1 MKYPGQLKNPR
12 FRKLWLSDS
21 LISISDQIEML
32 VMSWVIITKT
42 ESGLILG
49 IYTAIRFFSTIF
61 APFIGGIID
70 NFNKKNSLLS
80 SRSYMLLHSLIF
92 LFISYIKQLSTY
104 RIIFITFFYGI
115 ARTSDRISRESLTQ
129 LLVPK
134 KDLRNASGILRST
147 MDFSKIIGP
156 IIGAWIYSHY
166 GLTETYILIALLY
179 IISII
184 IILPIEIEGINKK
197 SINIITEIKIGIVY
211 LKESK
216 ILISVILAAGLANL
230 ILFTL
235 PQAYLPFIIKDIV
248 KGNASDLA
256 MFNAFLA
263 LGALA
268 GSLLLATKNLSN
280 NPGKLIFLSLFLW
293 HCIMLAT
300 SIVKNK
306 LLLSLILFL
315 YGIAGS
321 ISMISMAVLILS
333 IAQKNMIGRIIGI
346 RQLAIFTLPIGLIIS
361 GYLIDIIGIVISLQ
375 VVTISGLILTLIL
388 TYKSK
393 NLIMYRNNNEFY

>member
-1 MKYPGQLKNPR
+1 MIYPGQLKNPR

-21 LISISDQIEML
+21 LISMSDQIEML

-70 NFNKKNSLLS
+70 NFNKKNSLLT

-92 LFISYIKQLSTY
+92 LFISYINQLSTY
-104 RIIFITFFYGI
+104 RIIFITFFYWI

-156 IIGAWIYSHY
+156 ILGAWIYSNY
-166 GLTETYILIALLY
+166 GITETYILIALLY

-184 IILPIEIEGINKK
+184 IILPIKIEGINKK

-306 LLLSLILFL
+306 LLLSLILCL

-361 GYLIDIIGIVISLQ
+361 GYLIDVIGIVISLQ

-393 NLIMYRNNNEFY
+393 NLIMYRNNN

>member
-1 MKYPGQLKNPR
+1 MIYPGQLKNPR

-21 LISISDQIEML
+21 LISMSDQIEML

-70 NFNKKNSLLS
+70 NFNKKNSLLT

-92 LFISYIKQLSTY
+92 LFISYINQLSTY

-156 IIGAWIYSHY
+156 ILGAWIYSNY
-166 GLTETYILIALLY
+166 GITETYILIALLY

-184 IILPIEIEGINKK
+184 IILPIKIEGINKK

-211 LKESK
+211 LRESK

-280 NPGKLIFLSLFLW
+280 NPGKLIFISLFLW

-300 SIVKNK
+300 SIVENK

-375 VVTISGLILTLIL
+375 VVTISALILTLIL

-393 NLIMYRNNNEFY
+393 NLIMYRNNN

>member
-1 MKYPGQLKNPR
+1 MIYPGQLNNPR

-21 LISISDQIEML
+21 LTSMSDQIEML

-70 NFNKKNSLLS
+70 NFNKKNSLLT

-92 LFISYIKQLSTY
+92 LFVSYFEQLSTY
-104 RIIFITFFYGI
+104 RIIFITFFYGL

-156 IIGAWIYSHY
+156 IIGAWVYSHY
-166 GLTETYILIALLY
+166 GITETYILIALLY
-179 IISII
+179 FISII
-184 IILPIEIEGINKK
+184 IILPVKIDGINKK
-197 SINIITEIKIGIVY
+197 STNIITEIKIGILY
-211 LKESK
+211 LRESK
-216 ILISVILAAGLANL
+216 ILISVIIAAGLANL

-235 PQAYLPFIIKDIV
+235 PQAYLPFIIKDII

-263 LGALA
+263 IGALA
-268 GSLLLATKNLSN
+268 GSLLLSIKNLSN
-280 NPGKLIFLSLFLW
+280 NPGKLIFISLFLW
-293 HCIMLAT
+293 HCIMLIT
-300 SIVKNK
+300 SIVKSK
-306 LLLSLILFL
+306 LFLSIILFM
-315 YGIAGS
+315 YGVAGS

-361 GYLIDIIGIVISLQ
+361 GYLIDVIGIVISLQ

-393 NLIMYRNNNEFY
+393 NLIMYRNNN

>member
-1 MKYPGQLKNPR
+1 MKYPGQLKNPK

-166 GLTETYILIALLY
+166 GITETYILIALLY

-184 IILPIEIEGINKK
+184 IILPIKIEGINKK

>member
-1 MKYPGQLKNPR
+1 MIYPGQLKNPR

-21 LISISDQIEML
+21 LISMSDQIEML

-70 NFNKKNSLLS
+70 NFSKKNSLLT

-92 LFISYIKQLSTY
+92 LFISYINQLSTY

-156 IIGAWIYSHY
+156 ILGAWIYSNY
-166 GLTETYILIALLY
+166 GITETYILIALLY

-184 IILPIEIEGINKK
+184 IILPIKIEGINKK

-211 LKESK
+211 LRESK

-280 NPGKLIFLSLFLW
+280 NPGKLIFISLFLW

-300 SIVKNK
+300 SIVENK

-393 NLIMYRNNNEFY
+393 NLIMYRNNN

>member
-1 MKYPGQLKNPR
+1 MIYPGQLKNPR

-92 LFISYIKQLSTY
+92 LFISYIKQLTTY
-104 RIIFITFFYGI
+104 KIIFITFFYGI

-166 GLTETYILIALLY
+166 GITETYILIALLY

-184 IILPIEIEGINKK
+184 IILPIKIEGINKK

-333 IAQKNMIGRIIGI
+333 IAKKNMIGRIIGI

-393 NLIMYRNNNEFY
+393 NLIMYRNNN

>member
-1 MKYPGQLKNPR
+1 MIYPGQLKNPR

-21 LISISDQIEML
+21 LISMSDQIEML

-70 NFNKKNSLLS
+70 NFNKKNSLLT

-92 LFISYIKQLSTY
+92 LFISYINQLSTY

-166 GLTETYILIALLY
+166 GITETYILIALLY

-306 LLLSLILFL
+306 LLLSLILCL

>member
-1 MKYPGQLKNPR
+1 MIYPGQLKNPR

-21 LISISDQIEML
+21 LISMSDQIEML

-70 NFNKKNSLLS
+70 NFNKKNSLLT

-92 LFISYIKQLSTY
+92 LFISYINQLSTY

-166 GLTETYILIALLY
+166 GITETYILIALLY

-184 IILPIEIEGINKK
+184 IILPIKIEGINKK

-211 LKESK
+211 LRESK

-280 NPGKLIFLSLFLW
+280 NPGKLIFISLFLW

-300 SIVKNK
+300 SIVENK

-393 NLIMYRNNNEFY
+393 NLIMYRNNN

>member
-1 MKYPGQLKNPR
+1 MIYPGQLKNPR

-92 LFISYIKQLSTY
+92 LFISYIKQLTTY
-104 RIIFITFFYGI
+104 KIIFITFFYGV

-166 GLTETYILIALLY
+166 GITETYILIALLY

-184 IILPIEIEGINKK
+184 IILPIKIEGINKK

-248 KGNASDLA
+248 RGNASDLA

>member
-1 MKYPGQLKNPR
+1 MIYPGQLNNSR

-21 LISISDQIEML
+21 LISMSDQIEML

-42 ESGLILG
+42 ESGLMLG

-70 NFNKKNSLLS
+70 NFNKKNSLMT

-92 LFISYIKQLSTY
+92 LFVSYIKQLTTY

-134 KDLRNASGILRST
+134 KDLRNASSILRST

-156 IIGAWIYSHY
+156 IIGAWIYSTY
-166 GLTETYILIALLY
+166 GITETYLLITLSYL
-179 IISII
+179 ISII
-184 IILPIEIEGINKK
+184 IIKPIKIDGINKK
-197 SINIITEIKIGIVY
+197 SINIIAEIKIGIGY
-211 LKESK
+211 LEENK
-216 ILISVILAAGLANL
+216 ILISIILAAGLANL

-235 PQAYLPFIIKDIV
+235 PQAYLPFIIKDII

-256 MFNAFLA
+256 IFNAFLA
-263 LGALA
+263 LGALT

-280 NPGKLIFLSLFLW
+280 NPGKLIFISLFIW
-293 HCIMLAT
+293 HFIMLTT

-306 LLLSLILFL
+306 ILLALVLFL
-315 YGIAGS
+315 YGVAGS

-333 IAQKNMIGRIIGI
+333 MAQKNMIGRIIGI

-375 VVTISGLILTLIL
+375 VVTILGLLLTLIL

-393 NLIMYRNNNEFY
+393 NLIMYRNNN

>member
-1 MKYPGQLKNPR
+1 MIYPGQLNNPR

-21 LISISDQIEML
+21 LTSMSDQIEML

-70 NFNKKNSLLS
+70 NFNKKNSLLT

-92 LFISYIKQLSTY
+92 LFVSYFEQLSTY
-104 RIIFITFFYGI
+104 RIIFITFFYGL

-156 IIGAWIYSHY
+156 IIGAWVYSYY
-166 GLTETYILIALLY
+166 GITETYILIALLY
-179 IISII
+179 FISII
-184 IILPIEIEGINKK
+184 IILPVKIDGINKK
-197 SINIITEIKIGIVY
+197 STNIITEIKIGILY
-211 LKESK
+211 LRESK
-216 ILISVILAAGLANL
+216 ILISVIIAAGLANL

-235 PQAYLPFIIKDIV
+235 PQAYLPFIIKDII

-263 LGALA
+263 IGALA
-268 GSLLLATKNLSN
+268 GSLLLSIKNLSN
-280 NPGKLIFLSLFLW
+280 NPGKLIFISLFLW
-293 HCIMLAT
+293 HCIMLIT
-300 SIVKNK
+300 SIVKSK
-306 LLLSLILFL
+306 LFLSIILFM
-315 YGIAGS
+315 YGVAGS

-333 IAQKNMIGRIIGI
+333 IAKKDMIGRVIGI

-361 GYLIDIIGIVISLQ
+361 GYLIDIVGILISLQ
-375 VVTISGLILTLIL
+375 VVTILGSLLTLIL

-393 NLIMYRNNNEFY
+393 NLIMYRNNN

>member
-166 GLTETYILIALLY
+166 GITETYILIALLY

-184 IILPIEIEGINKK
+184 IILPIKIEGINKK

-361 GYLIDIIGIVISLQ
+361 GYLIDVIGIVISLQ

>member
-1 MKYPGQLKNPR
+1 MIYPGQLKNPK

-92 LFISYIKQLSTY
+92 LLISYIKQLSTY

-166 GLTETYILIALLY
+166 GITETYILIALLY

-306 LLLSLILFL
+306 LLLSLILCL

-361 GYLIDIIGIVISLQ
+361 GYLIDVIGIVISLQ

>member
-1 MKYPGQLKNPR
+1 MIYPGQLSNPR

-21 LISISDQIEML
+21 LTSMSDQIEML

-70 NFNKKNSLLS
+70 NFNKKNSLLT

-92 LFISYIKQLSTY
+92 LFVSYFEQLSTY
-104 RIIFITFFYGI
+104 RIIFITFFYGL

-156 IIGAWIYSHY
+156 IIGAWVYSYY
-166 GLTETYILIALLY
+166 GITETYILIALLY
-179 IISII
+179 FISII
-184 IILPIEIEGINKK
+184 IILPVKIDGINKK
-197 SINIITEIKIGIVY
+197 STNIITEIKIGILY
-211 LKESK
+211 LRESK
-216 ILISVILAAGLANL
+216 ILISVIIAAGLANL

-235 PQAYLPFIIKDIV
+235 PQAYLPFIIKDII

-263 LGALA
+263 IGALA
-268 GSLLLATKNLSN
+268 GSLLLSIKNLSN
-280 NPGKLIFLSLFLW
+280 NPGKLIFISLFLW
-293 HCIMLAT
+293 HCIMLIT
-300 SIVKNK
+300 SIVKSK
-306 LLLSLILFL
+306 LFLSIILFM
-315 YGIAGS
+315 YGVAGS

-333 IAQKNMIGRIIGI
+333 IAKKDMIGRVIGI

-361 GYLIDIIGIVISLQ
+361 GYLIDIVGILISLQ
-375 VVTISGLILTLIL
+375 VVTILGLLLTLIL

-393 NLIMYRNNNEFY
+393 NLIMYRNNN

>member
-1 MKYPGQLKNPR
+1 MIYPGQLNNPR

-21 LISISDQIEML
+21 LTSMSDQIEML

-70 NFNKKNSLLS
+70 NFNKKNSLLT

-92 LFISYIKQLSTY
+92 LFVSYLEQLSTY
-104 RIIFITFFYGI
+104 RIIFITFFYGL

-134 KDLRNASGILRST
+134 KNLRNASGILRST

-156 IIGAWIYSHY
+156 IIGAWVYSRY
-166 GLTETYILIALLY
+166 GITETYILIALLY
-179 IISII
+179 FISII
-184 IILPIEIEGINKK
+184 IILPVKIDGINKK
-197 SINIITEIKIGIVY
+197 STNIITEIKIGILY
-211 LKESK
+211 LRESK
-216 ILISVILAAGLANL
+216 ILISVIIAAGLANL

-235 PQAYLPFIIKDIV
+235 PQAYLPFIIKDII

-263 LGALA
+263 IGALA
-268 GSLLLATKNLSN
+268 GSLLLSIKNLSN
-280 NPGKLIFLSLFLW
+280 NPGKLIFMSLFLW
-293 HCIMLAT
+293 HCIMLTT
-300 SIVKNK
+300 SIVKSK
-306 LLLSLILFL
+306 LFLSIILFM
-315 YGIAGS
+315 YGVAGS

-333 IAQKNMIGRIIGI
+333 IAQKDMIGRVIGI

-361 GYLIDIIGIVISLQ
+361 GYLIDIVGILISLQ
-375 VVTISGLILTLIL
+375 VVTILGLLLTLIL

-393 NLIMYRNNNEFY
+393 NLIMYRNNN

>member
-1 MKYPGQLKNPR
+1 MIYPGQLNNPK

-21 LISISDQIEML
+21 LTSMSDQIEML

-70 NFNKKNSLLS
+70 NFNKKNSLLT

-92 LFISYIKQLSTY
+92 LFVSYLEQLSTY
-104 RIIFITFFYGI
+104 RIIFITFFYGL

-156 IIGAWIYSHY
+156 IIGAWVYSHY
-166 GLTETYILIALLY
+166 GITETYILIALLY
-179 IISII
+179 FISII
-184 IILPIEIEGINKK
+184 IILPVKIDGINKK
-197 SINIITEIKIGIVY
+197 STNIITEIKIGILY
-211 LKESK
+211 LRESK
-216 ILISVILAAGLANL
+216 ILISVIIAAGLANL

-235 PQAYLPFIIKDIV
+235 PQAYLPFIIKDII

-263 LGALA
+263 IGALA
-268 GSLLLATKNLSN
+268 GSLLLSIKNLSN
-280 NPGKLIFLSLFLW
+280 NPGKLIFMSLFLW
-293 HCIMLAT
+293 HCIMLTT
-300 SIVKNK
+300 SIVKSK
-306 LLLSLILFL
+306 LFLSIILFM
-315 YGIAGS
+315 YGVAGS

-333 IAQKNMIGRIIGI
+333 IAQKDMIGRVIGI

-361 GYLIDIIGIVISLQ
+361 GYLIDIVGILISLQ
-375 VVTISGLILTLIL
+375 VVTILGLLLTLIL

-393 NLIMYRNNNEFY
+393 NLIMYRNNN

>member
-1 MKYPGQLKNPR
+1 MIYPGQLKNPR

-21 LISISDQIEML
+21 LISMSDQIEML

-70 NFNKKNSLLS
+70 NFNKKNSLLT

-92 LFISYIKQLSTY
+92 LFISYINQLSTY

-156 IIGAWIYSHY
+156 ILGAWIYSNY
-166 GLTETYILIALLY
+166 GITETYILIALLY

-184 IILPIEIEGINKK
+184 ITLPIKIEGINKK

-211 LKESK
+211 LRESK

-280 NPGKLIFLSLFLW
+280 NPGKLIFISLFLW

-300 SIVKNK
+300 SIVENK

-393 NLIMYRNNNEFY
+393 NLIMYRNNN

>member
-1 MKYPGQLKNPR
+1 MIYPGQLKNPR

-21 LISISDQIEML
+21 LISMSDQIEML

-49 IYTAIRFFSTIF
+49 IYSAIRFFSTIF

-70 NFNKKNSLLS
+70 NFNKKNSLLT

-92 LFISYIKQLSTY
+92 LFISYINQLSTY

-156 IIGAWIYSHY
+156 ILGAWIYSNY
-166 GLTETYILIALLY
+166 GITETYILIALLY

-184 IILPIEIEGINKK
+184 IILPIKIEGINKK

-211 LKESK
+211 LRESE

-248 KGNASDLA
+248 NGNASDLA

-280 NPGKLIFLSLFLW
+280 NPGKLIFISLFLW

-300 SIVKNK
+300 SIVENK

-393 NLIMYRNNNEFY
+393 NLIMYRNNN

>member
-21 LISISDQIEML
+21 LISMSDQIEML

-166 GLTETYILIALLY
+166 GITETYILIALLY

-184 IILPIEIEGINKK
+184 IILPIKIEGINKK

-393 NLIMYRNNNEFY
+393 NLIMYRNNN

>member
-1 MKYPGQLKNPR
+1 MIYPGQLKNPR

-70 NFNKKNSLLS
+70 NFNKKNSLLT

-92 LFISYIKQLSTY
+92 LFISYINQLSTY

-166 GLTETYILIALLY
+166 GITETYILIALLY

-184 IILPIEIEGINKK
+184 IILPIKIEGINKK
-197 SINIITEIKIGIVY
+197 SLDIITEIKIGIVY

-333 IAQKNMIGRIIGI
+333 IAKKNMIGRIIGI

-393 NLIMYRNNNEFY
+393 NLIMYRNNN

>member
-1 MKYPGQLKNPR
+1 MIYPGQLKNPR

-166 GLTETYILIALLY
+166 GITETYILIALLY

-184 IILPIEIEGINKK
+184 IILPIKIEGINKK

-248 KGNASDLA
+248 RGNASDLA

-393 NLIMYRNNNEFY
+393 NLIMYRNNN

>member
-1 MKYPGQLKNPR
+1 MIYPGQLKNPR

-21 LISISDQIEML
+21 LISMSDQIEML

-166 GLTETYILIALLY
+166 GITETYILIALLY

-184 IILPIEIEGINKK
+184 IILPIKIEGINKK

-248 KGNASDLA
+248 RGNASDLA

-393 NLIMYRNNNEFY
+393 NLIMYRNNN

>member
-1 MKYPGQLKNPR
+1 MIYPGQLKNPK

-92 LFISYIKQLSTY
+92 LLISYIKQLSTY

-166 GLTETYILIALLY
+166 GITETYILIALLY

-184 IILPIEIEGINKK
+184 IILPIKIEGINKK

-300 SIVKNK
+300 SIVENK

-393 NLIMYRNNNEFY
+393 NLIMYRNNN

>member
-1 MKYPGQLKNPR
+1 MIYPGQLNNPK

-21 LISISDQIEML
+21 LTSMSDQIEML

-70 NFNKKNSLLS
+70 NFNKKNSLLT

-92 LFISYIKQLSTY
+92 LFVSYLEQLSTY
-104 RIIFITFFYGI
+104 RIIFITFFYGL

-156 IIGAWIYSHY
+156 IIGAWVYSRY
-166 GLTETYILIALLY
+166 GITETYILIALLY
-179 IISII
+179 FISII
-184 IILPIEIEGINKK
+184 IILPVKIDGINKK
-197 SINIITEIKIGIVY
+197 STNIITEIKIGILY
-211 LKESK
+211 LRESK
-216 ILISVILAAGLANL
+216 ILISVIIAAGLANL

-235 PQAYLPFIIKDIV
+235 PQAYLPFIIKDII

-263 LGALA
+263 IGALA
-268 GSLLLATKNLSN
+268 GSLLLSIKNLSN
-280 NPGKLIFLSLFLW
+280 NPGKLIFISLFLW
-293 HCIMLAT
+293 HCIMLTT
-300 SIVKNK
+300 SIVKSK
-306 LLLSLILFL
+306 LFLSIILFM
-315 YGIAGS
+315 YGVAGS

-333 IAQKNMIGRIIGI
+333 IAQKDMIGRVIGI

-361 GYLIDIIGIVISLQ
+361 GYLIDIVGILISLQ
-375 VVTISGLILTLIL
+375 VVTILGLLLTLIL

-393 NLIMYRNNNEFY
+393 NLIMYRNNN

>member
-1 MKYPGQLKNPR
+1 MIYPGQLKNPR

-21 LISISDQIEML
+21 LISMSDQIEML

-156 IIGAWIYSHY
+156 ILGAWIYSNY
-166 GLTETYILIALLY
+166 GITETYILIALLY

-184 IILPIEIEGINKK
+184 IILPIKIEGINKK

-211 LKESK
+211 LRESK

-280 NPGKLIFLSLFLW
+280 NPGKLIFISLFLW

-333 IAQKNMIGRIIGI
+333 IAQKHMIGRIIGI

-393 NLIMYRNNNEFY
+393 NLIMYRNNN

>member
-1 MKYPGQLKNPR
+1 MIYPGQLNNPR

-21 LISISDQIEML
+21 LTSMSDQIEML

-70 NFNKKNSLLS
+70 NFNKKNSLLT

-92 LFISYIKQLSTY
+92 LFVSYFEQLSTY
-104 RIIFITFFYGI
+104 RIIFITFFYGL

-156 IIGAWIYSHY
+156 IIGAWVYSYY
-166 GLTETYILIALLY
+166 GITETYILIALLY
-179 IISII
+179 FISII
-184 IILPIEIEGINKK
+184 IILPVKIDGINKK
-197 SINIITEIKIGIVY
+197 STNIITEIKIGILY
-211 LKESK
+211 LRESK
-216 ILISVILAAGLANL
+216 ILISVIIAAGLANL

-235 PQAYLPFIIKDIV
+235 PQAYLPFIIKDII

-263 LGALA
+263 IGALA
-268 GSLLLATKNLSN
+268 GSLLLSIKNLSN
-280 NPGKLIFLSLFLW
+280 NPGKLIFISLFLW
-293 HCIMLAT
+293 HCIMLIT
-300 SIVKNK
+300 SIVKSK
-306 LLLSLILFL
+306 LFLSIILFM
-315 YGIAGS
+315 YGVAGS

-333 IAQKNMIGRIIGI
+333 IAQKDMIGRVIGI

-361 GYLIDIIGIVISLQ
+361 GYLIDIVGILISLQ
-375 VVTISGLILTLIL
+375 VVTILGLLLTLIL

-393 NLIMYRNNNEFY
+393 NLIMYRNNN

>member
-1 MKYPGQLKNPR
+1 MIYPGQLKNPR

-92 LFISYIKQLSTY
+92 LFISYIKQLTTY
-104 RIIFITFFYGI
+104 KIIFITFFYGV

-166 GLTETYILIALLY
+166 GITETYILIALLY

-184 IILPIEIEGINKK
+184 IILPIKIEGINKK

-248 KGNASDLA
+248 RGNASDLA

-306 LLLSLILFL
+306 LLLLLILFL

-393 NLIMYRNNNEFY
+393 NLIMYRNNN

>member
-1 MKYPGQLKNPR
+1 MIYPGQLKNPK

-92 LFISYIKQLSTY
+92 LLISYIKQLSTY

-306 LLLSLILFL
+306 LLLSLILCL

-361 GYLIDIIGIVISLQ
+361 GYLIDVIGIVISLQ

-393 NLIMYRNNNEFY
+393 NLIMYRNNN

>member
-1 MKYPGQLKNPR
+1 MIYPGQLKNPR

-166 GLTETYILIALLY
+166 GITETYILIALLY

-184 IILPIEIEGINKK
+184 IILPIKIEGINKK

-280 NPGKLIFLSLFLW
+280 HPGKLIFLSLFLW

-300 SIVKNK
+300 SIVENK

-333 IAQKNMIGRIIGI
+333 IAKKNMIGRIIGI

-393 NLIMYRNNNEFY
+393 NLIMYRNNN

>member
-1 MKYPGQLKNPR
+1 MIYPGQLKNPR

-21 LISISDQIEML
+21 LISMSDQIEML
-32 VMSWVIITKT
+32 VISWVIITKT

-70 NFNKKNSLLS
+70 NFNKKNSLLT

-92 LFISYIKQLSTY
+92 LFISYINQLSTY

-156 IIGAWIYSHY
+156 ILGAWIYSNY
-166 GLTETYILIALLY
+166 GITETYILIALLY

-184 IILPIEIEGINKK
+184 IILPIKIEGINKK

-211 LKESK
+211 LRESK

-280 NPGKLIFLSLFLW
+280 NPGKLIFISLFLW

-300 SIVKNK
+300 SIVENK

-393 NLIMYRNNNEFY
+393 NLIMYRNNN

>member
-1 MKYPGQLKNPR
+1 
-12 FRKLWLSDS
+12 
-21 LISISDQIEML
+21 
-32 VMSWVIITKT
+32 
-42 ESGLILG
+42 
-49 IYTAIRFFSTIF
+49 
-61 APFIGGIID
+61 
-70 NFNKKNSLLS
+70 
-80 SRSYMLLHSLIF
+80 MLLHSLIF
-92 LFISYIKQLSTY
+92 LLISYIKQLSTY

-166 GLTETYILIALLY
+166 GLTETYILIALFY

-293 HCIMLAT
+293 HCFMLAT

-306 LLLSLILFL
+306 L
-315 YGIAGS
+315 
-321 ISMISMAVLILS
+321 
-333 IAQKNMIGRIIGI
+333 
-346 RQLAIFTLPIGLIIS
+346 
-361 GYLIDIIGIVISLQ
+361 
-375 VVTISGLILTLIL
+375 
-388 TYKSK
+388 
-393 NLIMYRNNNEFY
+393 

>member
-1 MKYPGQLKNPR
+1 MIYPGQLKNPK

-92 LFISYIKQLSTY
+92 LLISYIKQLSTY

-184 IILPIEIEGINKK
+184 IILPIKIEGINKK

-393 NLIMYRNNNEFY
+393 NLIMYRNNN

>member
-1 MKYPGQLKNPR
+1 MIYPGQLKNPR

-166 GLTETYILIALLY
+166 GITETYILIALLY

-184 IILPIEIEGINKK
+184 IILPIKIEGINKK

-211 LKESK
+211 LRESK

-306 LLLSLILFL
+306 LLLSLILCL

-361 GYLIDIIGIVISLQ
+361 GYLIDVIGIVISLQ

>member
-1 MKYPGQLKNPR
+1 MIYPGQLKNPR

-21 LISISDQIEML
+21 LISMSDQIEML

-70 NFNKKNSLLS
+70 NFNKKNSLLT

-92 LFISYIKQLSTY
+92 LFISYINQLSTY

-166 GLTETYILIALLY
+166 GITETYILIALLY

-184 IILPIEIEGINKK
+184 IILPIKIEGINKK

-211 LKESK
+211 LRESK

-280 NPGKLIFLSLFLW
+280 NPGKLIFISLFLW
-293 HCIMLAT
+293 HCIMLTT
-300 SIVKNK
+300 SIVENK

-393 NLIMYRNNNEFY
+393 NLIMYRNNN

>member
-1 MKYPGQLKNPR
+1 M
-12 FRKLWLSDS
+12 
-21 LISISDQIEML
+21 
-32 VMSWVIITKT
+32 
-42 ESGLILG
+42 
-49 IYTAIRFFSTIF
+49 
-61 APFIGGIID
+61 
-70 NFNKKNSLLS
+70 
-80 SRSYMLLHSLIF
+80 
-92 LFISYIKQLSTY
+92 
-104 RIIFITFFYGI
+104 
-115 ARTSDRISRESLTQ
+115 
-129 LLVPK
+129 
-134 KDLRNASGILRST
+134 
-147 MDFSKIIGP
+147 
-156 IIGAWIYSHY
+156 
-166 GLTETYILIALLY
+166 
-179 IISII
+179 
-184 IILPIEIEGINKK
+184 
-197 SINIITEIKIGIVY
+197 
-211 LKESK
+211 
-216 ILISVILAAGLANL
+216 
-230 ILFTL
+230 
-235 PQAYLPFIIKDIV
+235 